1 MSTGHYGGAS
11 MAIPGVVLGVAALVL
26 NPLILLPFL
35 LIGLGCIAVA
45 AILATIRR

>member
-11 MAIPGVVLGVAALVL
+11 TALPMTVFVVAAAVL
-26 NPLILLPFL
+26 MPILLLPFL

-45 AILATIRR
+45 AVLATIRR